1 MNAKGIVLV
10 VVISFFATLSGADNK
25 VSIDIGK
32 LPPHPR
38 ILLCKGA
45 EKALKKQAKLPVWN
59 GLYESILQACDTMLG
74 LPVNERVVVGRR
86 LLATSRENLRR
97 ILFLGFA
104 YRMTGE
110 KRYSDRAEAEMLKAA
125 SFSDWNPSHFLDVAE
140 MTAALAIG
148 YDWLYPKLSE
158 TSRRTIRTAILEK
171 GLKPSFGK
179 EHDAILNA
187 PTNWN
192 QVCHCGMAYGAL
204 AVAETEPDLARRTI
218 ERAVEKV
225 RIPMRHYAPD
235 GAYPE
240 GYAYMGI
247 RNFFQCIAHQRYG
260 ECFRDGLRVVRCSP
274 VFWSPGNSCCTWSLR
289 SCVRSVIPIAAPTQ
303 DCSRL
308 CFGFTEKRET
318 HRFFAI
324 RAGYYRRTAAKITC
338 KTGCSRCCSSGGR
351 ERRSTNRP
359 CRKPYIGKAAAII
372 PFF

>member
-1 MNAKGIVLV
+1 
-10 VVISFFATLSGADNK
+10 
-25 VSIDIGK
+25 
-32 LPPHPR
+32 
-38 ILLCKGA
+38 
-45 EKALKKQAKLPVWN
+45 
-59 GLYESILQACDTMLG
+59 
-74 LPVNERVVVGRR
+74 
-86 LLATSRENLRR
+86 
-97 ILFLGFA
+97 
-104 YRMTGE
+104 MTGE

-218 ERAVEKV
+218 ERAVEKYV
-225 RIPMRHYAPD
+225 SRCAITRRTGLSGRIRFTGNTELLSMYCSSALWR
-235 GAYPE
+235 
-240 GYAYMGI
+240 MLW
-247 RNFFQCIAHQRYG
+247 
-260 ECFRDGLRVVRCSP
+260 DGLRVVRCSRFSG
-274 VFWSPGNSCCTWSLR
+274 VREIHAYIRSLR

-308 CFGFTEKRET
+308 CFGFTENGD
-318 HRFFAI
+318 ASI
-324 RAGYYRRTAAKITC
+324 LCNQGWLLQAD
-338 KTGCSRCCSSGGR
+338 SRKNHLQDRLPPLLFVWGQ

-372 PFF
+372 LFF

>member
-1 MNAKGIVLV
+1 MQRGRESFEKTSETP
-10 VVISFFATLSGADNK
+10 VI
-25 VSIDIGK
+25 
-32 LPPHPR
+32 
-38 ILLCKGA
+38 
-45 EKALKKQAKLPVWN
+45 
-59 GLYESILQACDTMLG
+59 
-74 LPVNERVVVGRR
+74 ERVVVGRR
-86 LLATSRENLRR
+86 LLATSREKLRR

-240 GYAYMGI
+240 GYAYWE
-247 RNFFQCIAHQRYG
+247 YG
-260 ECFRDGLRVVRCSP
+260 TSFNVL
-274 VFWSPGNSCCTWSLR
+274 L
-289 SCVRSVIPIAAPTQ
+289 
-303 DCSRL
+303 
-308 CFGFTEKRET
+308 K
-318 HRFFAI
+318 
-324 RAGYYRRTAAKITC
+324 
-338 KTGCSRCCSSGGR
+338 SSM
-351 ERRSTNRP
+351 
-359 CRKPYIGKAAAII
+359 
-372 PFF
+372 